1 MSAMLVLQ
9 SEASF
14 IADDK
19 AEVFP
24 DLCRDLSI
32 YLSCISSGGLSFPTR
47 ERLCS
52 MSGYQLSWV
61 EVLLF
66 TAAIVAMAEQV
77 KVAKPGINNT
87 TDVLLIGATAII
99 QILLFALAAA
109 KVPILGIFNSTEF
122 LLRTLIKLAQTAVAY
137 QINAAT
143 LMRTISS

>member
-1 MSAMLVLQ
+1 
-9 SEASF
+9 
-14 IADDK
+14 
-19 AEVFP
+19 
-24 DLCRDLSI
+24 
-32 YLSCISSGGLSFPTR
+32 
-47 ERLCS
+47 
-52 MSGYQLSWV
+52 
-61 EVLLF
+61 LF

-122 LLRTLIKLAQTAVAY
+122 LLRTLIKLTQTAVAY

>member
-9 SEASF
+9 SEATF

-52 MSGYQLSWV
+52 MSGV
-61 EVLLF
+61 
-66 TAAIVAMAEQV
+66 
-77 KVAKPGINNT
+77 
-87 TDVLLIGATAII
+87 
-99 QILLFALAAA
+99 
-109 KVPILGIFNSTEF
+109 STLVGRSPF
-122 LLRTLIKLAQTAVAY
+122 VNCGHRGDGRAGQGSQTRHKQHY
-137 QINAAT
+137 
-143 LMRTISS
+143 

>member
-1 MSAMLVLQ
+1 
-9 SEASF
+9 
-14 IADDK
+14 
-19 AEVFP
+19 
-24 DLCRDLSI
+24 
-32 YLSCISSGGLSFPTR
+32 
-47 ERLCS
+47 
-52 MSGYQLSWV
+52 
-61 EVLLF
+61 LF

-122 LLRTLIKLAQTAVAY
+122 LLRTLIKLAQTAVTY